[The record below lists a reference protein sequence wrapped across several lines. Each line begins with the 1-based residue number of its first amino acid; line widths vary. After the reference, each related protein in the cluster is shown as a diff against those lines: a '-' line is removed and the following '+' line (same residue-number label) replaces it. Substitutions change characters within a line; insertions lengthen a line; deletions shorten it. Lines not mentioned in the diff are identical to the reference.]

1 MVENYRAACLV
12 VRGRQRWGLA
22 IVPRMTMTP
31 ISELRFYPGNARRGD
46 IDLIAESL
54 SKLGQYKPIV
64 INKDGTILAGNH
76 TVMAAQRLGWETIDV
91 HRVDVDD
98 DTAKRIVIV
107 DNKANDQ
114 STYDVEDLVNLLTEL
129 PTLEAT
135 GFTRDEVDQLLE
147 SLDDIDADIPE
158 RPAEPTPEGFNLLV
172 ECENAEEQAR
182 IKARLLAEGVTVGE
196 V

>member
-1 MVENYRAACLV
+1 
-12 VRGRQRWGLA
+12 
-22 IVPRMTMTP
+22 MTMTP

-64 INKDGTILAGNH
+64 VNKDGTILAGNH

-135 GFTRDEVDQLLE
+135 GFTRDEVDELLE
-147 SLDDIDADIPE
+147 SLDDIDAEIPE
-158 RPAEPTPEGFNLLV
+158 RPAEPVPEGFNLLV
-172 ECENAEEQAR
+172 ECENKEEQQR
-182 IKARLLAEGVTVGE
+182 IKSRLLAEGVTVGE

>member
-1 MVENYRAACLV
+1 MTLV
-12 VRGRQRWGLA
+12 NIA
-22 IVPRMTMTP
+22 
-31 ISELRFYPGNARRGD
+31 ELRFYPGNARRGD

-54 SKLGQYKPIV
+54 ERLGQYKPIV
-64 INKDGTILAGNH
+64 VNKDGTILAGNH

-172 ECENAEEQAR
+172 ECENKEEQQR

>member
-1 MVENYRAACLV
+1 
-12 VRGRQRWGLA
+12 
-22 IVPRMTMTP
+22 MTQVS
-31 ISELRFYPGNARRGD
+31 ISELKFYPGNARRGD

-54 SKLGQYKPIV
+54 EKLGQYKPIV
-64 INKDGTILAGNH
+64 VNADGTILAGNH

-135 GFTRDEVDQLLE
+135 GFTRDEVDELLE

-158 RPAEPTPEGFNLLV
+158 RPADPTPEGFNLLV

>member
-1 MVENYRAACLV
+1 MCIRD
-12 VRGRQRWGLA
+12 R
-22 IVPRMTMTP
+22 
-31 ISELRFYPGNARRGD
+31 
-46 IDLIAESL
+46 
-54 SKLGQYKPIV
+54 
-64 INKDGTILAGNH
+64 
-76 TVMAAQRLGWETIDV
+76 
-91 HRVDVDD
+91 
-98 DTAKRIVIV
+98 
-107 DNKANDQ
+107 

-135 GFTRDEVDQLLE
+135 GFTRYEVDQLLE
-147 SLDDIDADIPE
+147 SLDDIDAEIPE

>member
-1 MVENYRAACLV
+1 
-12 VRGRQRWGLA
+12 
-22 IVPRMTMTP
+22 MTMTP
-31 ISELRFYPGNARRGD
+31 ISELKFYPGNARRGD

-54 SKLGQYKPIV
+54 EKLGQYKPIV
-64 INKDGTILAGNH
+64 VNADGTILAGNH

-98 DTAKRIVIV
+98 ETAKRIVLV

-135 GFTRDEVDQLLE
+135 GFTRDEVDELLE
-147 SLDDIDADIPE
+147 TLEISETEIPE
-158 RPAEPTPEGFNLLV
+158 RPADPTPEGFNLLV
-172 ECENAEEQAR
+172 ECENREEQQR

>member
-1 MVENYRAACLV
+1 
-12 VRGRQRWGLA
+12 
-22 IVPRMTMTP
+22 MTQVS
-31 ISELRFYPGNARRGD
+31 ISELKFYPGNARRGD

-54 SKLGQYKPIV
+54 GKLGQYKPIV
-64 INKDGTILAGNH
+64 VNKDGTILAGNH

-147 SLDDIDADIPE
+147 SLDDIDAEIPE
-158 RPAEPTPEGFNLLV
+158 RPDEPTPEGYNLLV
-172 ECENAEEQAR
+172 ECENAEQQAR

>member
-1 MVENYRAACLV
+1 MAQTSIA
-12 VRGRQRWGLA
+12 
-22 IVPRMTMTP
+22 
-31 ISELRFYPGNARRGD
+31 ELKFYPGNARRGD

-54 SKLGQYKPIV
+54 GKLGQYKPIV
-64 INKDGTILAGNH
+64 VNKDGTILAGNH

-147 SLDDIDADIPE
+147 SLDDIDAEIPE

-172 ECENAEEQAR
+172 ECENAEEQQR

>member
-1 MVENYRAACLV
+1 
-12 VRGRQRWGLA
+12 
-22 IVPRMTMTP
+22 MTQVS
-31 ISELRFYPGNARRGD
+31 IAELKFYPGNARRGD

-54 SKLGQYKPIV
+54 GKLGQYKPIV
-64 INKDGTILAGNH
+64 VNADGTILAGNH

-147 SLDDIDADIPE
+147 SLDDIDAEIPE
-158 RPAEPTPEGFNLLV
+158 RPAEPAPEGFNLLV
-172 ECENAEEQAR
+172 ECENAEEQQR